1 MERIFEDYVSS
12 ATVQPTSHDIQKLK
26 NSTKSPNT
34 RIFIKD
40 KDKEK

>member
-12 ATVQPTSHDIQKLK
+12 ATIQLTSHDIQKLK
-26 NSTKSPNT
+26 NSTVPNT